1 MMSWDCTKNM
11 VKNPT
16 SLVVQRWRAAPYSET
31 WLIISCPSP
40 PFLGPVVRVAPNEL
54 SFNSAQAWKDI
65 YGHRKGHATFI
76 KSHFYDR
83 GNFANQAHSI
93 VSERDPVKHSK
104 MRKYLS
110 SAFSDRS
117 LKEQEH
123 LVIEKVD
130 EFIDQIYKSG
140 STPAGI
146 DMTLWFNLLTFD
158 VIGELAFGQSF
169 DGLKSGMII
178 WEDGQKFCAALNNRI
193 LLTGATHFWV
203 SIVLESMGQA
213 SFSDTLSRFPFL
225 GRLYMRF
232 NPEWLKKLI
241 EGSARHE
248 KYTLDLI
255 HKLVFSLWKKKEENT
270 SLTEP
275 KKNQAENRPE
285 RLYKLSLK
293 SRTREH
299 RGGNCN
305 HSTGSPRI
313 RLRVRLFKFWFYVG
327 FCWRRRQYCR

>member
-54 SFNSAQAWKDI
+54 SFNSAQKDI

-76 KSHFYDR
+76 KSHFYDG

-146 DMTLWFNLLTFD
+146 DMTLWFNLLTFECHWRAGIRAILWWTQIRYD
-158 VIGELAFGQSF
+158 NLRRWPKIL
-169 DGLKSGMII
+169 
-178 WEDGQKFCAALNNRI
+178 CRI
-193 LLTGATHFWV
+193 
-203 SIVLESMGQA
+203 E
-213 SFSDTLSRFPFL
+213 
-225 GRLYMRF
+225 
-232 NPEWLKKLI
+232 
-241 EGSARHE
+241 
-248 KYTLDLI
+248 
-255 HKLVFSLWKKKEENT
+255 
-270 SLTEP
+270 
-275 KKNQAENRPE
+275 
-285 RLYKLSLK
+285 
-293 SRTREH
+293 
-299 RGGNCN
+299 
-305 HSTGSPRI
+305 
-313 RLRVRLFKFWFYVG
+313 
-327 FCWRRRQYCR
+327 